1 MKICITVGHSILK
14 SGACTSANGVV
25 NEYQYNKSLAP
36 VLADTFRKEGHKAD
50 VIICPEKQ
58 FKTKSEEK
66 SYKIPKVNSGGYDL
80 LIELHLNSSGVGAF
94 GTEVFYYSEKGKEYA
109 QRVVDKLSKPFIR
122 KKGDKEVG
130 NRGVKLDKSLYILNS
145 SKPTAILIESFFCD
159 NKEDYEKA
167 KKLGHEGIAKLI
179 VEGVLNKNINNEGVK
194 QMYKHTIIYDGEVD
208 KIPATVVGWGY
219 NDGKILI
226 CDIKD
231 YVPGQTQNLYVV
243 GGGACEKISSMT
255 KENYTMIKGNDRF
268 DTLYKALDFIDK

>member
-231 YVPGQTQNLYVV
+231 YLPGQTQNLYVV

-268 DTLYKALDFIDK
+268 ETLYKALDFIDR